1 MKWVFL
7 LLLLF
12 RSSGADDGTLCTSGA
27 CYTLHKDVVN
37 FNKATDNC
45 FHNGGYL
52 MTVRD
57 REEEDVLRSLLLH
70 VQDGALRFWIG
81 LKLHKG
87 DCVLADKPLRG
98 FKWVSGEAES
108 SYSNWEKEPV
118 DTCTE
123 RCVRL
128 DYSAAGEN
136 QLKWVSGACKIS
148 SFYVCKFYFKGMCRA
163 LTLLGSG
170 LVTYTAPFSE
180 EPLKSR
186 MDSLPLG
193 TYANIACSDHQ
204 SYTSV
209 CTGTDR
215 WTLPGPFCKQM
226 NCTSN
231 NGGCE
236 HVCHQEMENVRCSCK
251 DGYDMK
257 DDGFSCRVRDQC
269 AVNPCEHRCV
279 TDEFSFSCDCE
290 IGYKLDSNNRN
301 CSDVDECQRPVC
313 PGQVCVNTPGGF
325 RCECKVGFKMLD
337 GECTDVDECR
347 DSKCSHTCWNTIG
360 SFSCLCD
367 EGFALAADGSSCE
380 DVDECASHRCLFD
393 CVNTEGGYACTCP
406 RGFHRTSSAHGC
418 VPDLPISDKTPDNMT
433 ERPKEVQH
441 PSTFTDVALQS
452 LLNGTQDQP
461 GNATLAVSFS
471 ETLNTRVLVCVLG
484 SVLPLL
490 LLITVTVA
498 IAIYRCQLA
507 KKEAKKNVTT
517 DGYCWV
523 SSGLDPRLE
532 KLYESILTDDL

>member
-12 RSSGADDGTLCTSGA
+12 RSSGADDGTLCTSDA
-27 CYTLHKDVVN
+27 CYTLHKDEVN
-37 FNKATDNC
+37 FNKATNNC

-57 REEEDVLRSLLLH
+57 REEEDVLRSLLSQ

-87 DCVLADKPLRG
+87 DCVLTDKPLRG

-128 DYSAAGEN
+128 SYSAGGEN
-136 QLKWVSGACKIS
+136 RLRWVSGACKVR
-148 SFYVCKFYFKGMCRA
+148 SFYVCKFYFRGMCGA

-170 LVTYTAPFSE
+170 RVTYIAPFSE
-180 EPLKSR
+180 EPLRSSIE
-186 MDSLPLG
+186 SLPLG
-193 TYANIACSDHQ
+193 TYAKITCRGLQ

-209 CTGTDR
+209 CTGTER
-215 WTLPGPFCKQM
+215 WTLPGPFCKQLD
-226 NCTSN
+226 CTSQ

-236 HVCHQEMENVRCSCK
+236 HVCHQEAEKVRCSCRE
-251 DGYDMK
+251 GYHLR
-257 DDGFSCRVRDQC
+257 DDGVSCQSPDPC
-269 AVNPCEHRCV
+269 AVSPCEHRCV
-279 TDEFSFSCDCE
+279 ADHLGFSCECDV
-290 IGYKLDSNNRN
+290 GYELERNQRN
-301 CSDVDECQRPVC
+301 CTDVDECQSQVC

-325 RCECKVGFKMLD
+325 RCQCEVGFKMLD

-347 DSKCSHTCWNTIG
+347 ESRCSHSCWNTIG
-360 SFSCLCD
+360 SFSCFCD
-367 EGFALAADGSSCE
+367 RGFALAADGFSCE
-380 DVDECASHRCLFD
+380 DVDECASHRCLFQ
-393 CVNTEGGYACTCP
+393 CINTQGGYVCTCP
-406 RGFHRTSSAHGC
+406 LGFRPTSSGHAC
-418 VPDLPISDKTPDNMT
+418 LPELSNQTLENMT
-433 ERPKEVQH
+433 ERPDQVQH
-441 PSTFTDVALQS
+441 PSTFTDLTLTHALN
-452 LLNGTQDQP
+452 LTLDRT

-498 IAIYRCQLA
+498 VAIYRCRLA
-507 KKEAKKNVTT
+507 KKEAKKNATT